1 MKKLLYI
8 LLAITATVSS
18 QILPTNGDSIYYS
31 PKYCDTAG
39 TIEDALNSWAFSG
52 SIQDCFNPSIGMLN
66 ALWPNI
72 AIFDTYDCCCKVAS
86 TPSLQGS
93 WNGYVG
99 STCEEYLNSINFLS
113 VTEYA
118 GYKKVDGI
126 YYDIYGRSY
135 KTIPKGVS
143 FMNYNKYFKR

>member
-113 VTEYA
+113 VTEYE
-118 GYKKVDGI
+118 GYKKVDGV
-126 YYDIYGRSY
+126 YYDIYGRPY

>member
-1 MKKLLYI
+1 MKNLIFLLLI
-8 LLAITATVSS
+8 STISIG

-31 PKYCDTAG
+31 PKYCDTAV

-52 SIQDCFNPSIGMLN
+52 SIQDCFNPSIEMLN

-72 AIFDTYDCCCKVAS
+72 AIFDSYDCCCKVAS

-99 STCEEYLNSINFLS
+99 STCEEYLNSIDFLS
-113 VTEYA
+113 IEEIVIEQN
-118 GYKKVDGI
+118 GI
-126 YYDIYGRSY
+126 YYDMQGRSY

-143 FMNYNKYFKR
+143 FMNYNKYFNIQ

>member
-113 VTEYA
+113 VTEYG